1 MREEDLQEIIQ
12 GENEGIFTSYKK
24 VKNAVQGQKERARVR
39 SVSENAHVCAC
50 ARLYVS
56 VILID
61 SFDVTITRGKSCHND
76 RNKHITHLFETH
88 PSLLRACLCVCV
100 SMHYREVK
108 GKDLMG
114 QVVLEITVIINS
126 LSRLNVHTHTRLEG
140 WMHCFGCRPN
150 ASLCCMYITI
160 RCSNTTTTC
169 NQTHQAI
176 HSVTASQRVNNLN
189 CLLSYHWINDVQQSR
204 HH

>member
-12 GENEGIFTSYKK
+12 GENEGTFTSYKK

-88 PSLLRACLCVCV
+88 PSLLRACLCVCINALQGG
-100 SMHYREVK
+100 E
-108 GKDLMG
+108 G
-114 QVVLEITVIINS
+114 QRSYGPSGTGDNCYHKFTFQIECS
-126 LSRLNVHTHTRLEG
+126 HTHKTGRMDALL
-140 WMHCFGCRPN
+140 WLQAKCFFMLYVHHNQVLQHHHDLQPNTPSNTFCHCFP
-150 ASLCCMYITI
+150 
-160 RCSNTTTTC
+160 TC
-169 NQTHQAI
+169 
-176 HSVTASQRVNNLN
+176 
-189 CLLSYHWINDVQQSR
+189 
-204 HH
+204 